1 MKIVV
6 DSMPDSPSECLFCAN
21 LFTDMC
27 NIDDSLCYLSLKYNG
42 ERKCPY
48 LIELNKLNVKE

>member
-6 DSMPDSPSECLFCAN
+6 DSMPVWSNECLFCSN
-21 LFTDMC
+21 IYTDMC
-27 NIDDSLCYLSLKYNG
+27 NIDDSLCYLSLKYED